1 MIADLYSSLAVSP
14 NNLRSQLAVES
25 EMVIGLDRLKQPEPL
40 VPRTVYKPRLDEVTT
55 IELPVLPGN
64 KFPFRNQA

>member
-1 MIADLYSSLAVSP
+1 MKAVVT
-14 NNLRSQLAVES
+14 VES
-25 EMVIGLDRLKQPEPL
+25 EMVIGLDKLKQPEPL

-64 KFPFRNQA
+64 KFPFRNHA